1 MRTARRY
8 LAREIYRSAAVVLVA
23 LLGLFTFFAL
33 VDELDSLGN
42 HFTLPA
48 LLYLQTLAVPA
59 RLYELL
65 PIGLLIGA
73 ILALAGLAQRNELTI
88 LRVSG
93 VSGLRLLGALW
104 LMTLPLVGAAL
115 ALSEYLT
122 PMAEIRYS
130 EANLLLRGKAGGG
143 RLASGYWFKEPI
155 ANDGTRI
162 INVQRLLANGRV
174 EGVTLYEF
182 RDGQQLTAFSNAASG
197 YFNNGQLVLEQVTQT
212 RIAENA
218 SAALADVATDVASA
232 RPDTPIAQRQQL
244 ASRRL
249 DTTLTPERLLARVL
263 TPERMTLLTLLDYID
278 YLDQNQLQAD
288 RQIVAIW
295 RKLAYPFTL
304 LVMMTI
310 AAPIGLMQTRRG
322 GVGAKVFVGILLGV
336 GLYMLNQLALNVGM
350 LSRWP
355 GWLTA
360 LGPNL
365 LATLAALATLTV
377 MESRHRSD
385 HGRWQAFFRGL
396 FRGSAHTARQRAALA
411 VCVGQLPTG
420 SAQARAQQ
428 GCVIL

>member
-8 LAREIYRSAAVVLVA
+8 LAREIYRFAAVVLVA

-33 VDELDSLGN
+33 VDELDSLGS

-104 LMTLPLVGAAL
+104 LITLPLVGAAL

-155 ANDGTRI
+155 ASETTDGAIENGTRI
-162 INVQRLLANGRV
+162 INVQRLLASGRV
-174 EGVTLYEF
+174 QDVTLYEF
-182 RDGQQLTAFSNAASG
+182 RDGQQLAVLANAASG
-197 YFNNGQLVLEQVTQT
+197 YFDDGDNGARLVLENVTQT
-212 RIAENA
+212 RIAQNA
-218 SAALADVATDVASA
+218 SEALADTR
-232 RPDTPIAQRQQL
+232 RPDTPVAQRQQL
-244 ASRRL
+244 VSRTL
-249 DTTLTPERLLARVL
+249 QTTLTPERLLARVL

-278 YLDQNQLQAD
+278 YLDHNQLQAD

-336 GLYMLNQLALNVGM
+336 GLYMLNQLALNIGM
-350 LSRWP
+350 LSHWP

-365 LATLAALATLTV
+365 LATLAALATLTL
-377 MESRHRSD
+377 MESRHRSQ
-385 HGRWQAFFRGL
+385 HGRWRGFFRNIPQ
-396 FRGSAHTARQRAALA
+396 HAA
-411 VCVGQLPTG
+411 
-420 SAQARAQQ
+420 
-428 GCVIL
+428 